1 LKPREASLLTA
12 LTDNRDRWGE
22 TRLTMEEL
30 TKLTGSSRT
39 TLWRALSILTERG
52 LVETTRTK
60 RNLGRL
66 YKNRYRVIKFE
77 TSTVGQGS
85 LDSLTTVTDSH
96 IKNTSYSFG
105 AEGTEEEPMVN
116 NWKEEDD
123 FMSFGLIEEAPLVQ
137 KISKADPK
145 TRRLRSQDEWTA
157 LDVASEFAFRVYD
170 NIRGVPGIVNTMN
183 LRGALSRNRNK
194 FDINAAIEM
203 SLMDKFFAD
212 ARNIA
217 AIKRSPKNAIGIFLN
232 FITNNITS
240 ARNEVTIEQA
250 LAMAEELEYLY
261 ASDGRKFDKSI
272 AGRAALAR
280 YEKKLRGE

>member
-1 LKPREASLLTA
+1 MLTA
-12 LTDNRDRWGE
+12 LSDNRDRWGE

-30 TKLTGSSRT
+30 AEITGSSRT
-39 TLWRALSILTERG
+39 TLWRALSVLTEKG

-66 YKNRYRVIKFE
+66 YKNRYKVIEFE
-77 TSTVGQGS
+77 TSTASQGS
-85 LDSLTTVTDSH
+85 LNSQLDTVTDSH

-105 AEGTEEEPMVN
+105 AEGTEEDPMVN

-123 FMSFGLIEEAPLVQ
+123 FMSFGLIDEAPPVQ

-145 TRRLRSQDEWTA
+145 TRRLRPQEEWTA

-183 LRGALSRNRNK
+183 LRGALSRNRTK
-194 FDINAAIEM
+194 FDISAAIEM

-217 AIKRSPKNAIGIFLN
+217 AIKRSPKNSIGIFLN

-280 YEKKLRGE
+280 YEKKLKGE